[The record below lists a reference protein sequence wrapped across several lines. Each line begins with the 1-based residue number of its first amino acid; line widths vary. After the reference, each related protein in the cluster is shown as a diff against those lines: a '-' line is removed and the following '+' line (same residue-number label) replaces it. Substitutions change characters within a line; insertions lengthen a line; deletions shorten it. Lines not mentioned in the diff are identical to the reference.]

1 MLLYFHLYFI
11 KGIVGSQMLSMVEYS
26 QMRNS
31 ATEEKGVVGDEELT
45 SMGEDFRTK
54 YVVEILVEVV

>member
-1 MLLYFHLYFI
+1 
-11 KGIVGSQMLSMVEYS
+11 MLSMVEYS

-31 ATEEKGVVGDEELT
+31 ATEKKGVVGDEELT